1 MRKVIISVAPTSA
14 LSKTIDPQALA
25 AEVTACAKAGA
36 GMVHMHV
43 RDRQGNLTDDISVF
57 RETVEEIRKQSD
69 IVIQASTGGV
79 SGMNIEQRCQP
90 LYYDKV
96 ETASLNVGSV
106 NLGEAV
112 YQNPIADVRYCV
124 QKIKEQHKYP
134 EIEVFEIGMI
144 QAVME
149 LDQEFNLPKPLLFDI
164 VLGHKGEAP
173 ATIDA
178 LISMRKFIPKD
189 ALWGFTHAYR
199 RDYTLMAAAIAMGA
213 SLVRI
218 GFEDSNYYDE
228 SAFAK
233 SNVELVERVAHLI
246 RSIGLEVATPDD
258 VRAMFRLG
266 DPDAELAKK
275 IAAVLRQI
283 GRDESTPA
291 RIRDLLNG

>member
-14 LSKTIDPQALA
+14 LSKSIDPQALA
-25 AEVTACAKAGA
+25 KEVIACAKAGA

-43 RDRQGNLTDDISVF
+43 RDKYGNLTDDISLYK
-57 RETVEEIRKQSD
+57 ETVEAIRKESD

-79 SGMNIEQRCQP
+79 SNMNIEQRCQP

-112 YQNPIADVRYCV
+112 YQNPIGDVRYCV
-124 QKIKEQHKYP
+124 QKIKENNKYP

-144 QAVME
+144 QTVLE
-149 LDQEFNLPKPLLFDI
+149 LDQEFNLPKPLMFDI

-173 ATIDA
+173 ATIEA

-228 SAFAK
+228 NTFAK

-246 RSIGLEVATPDD
+246 RAIGLEVATPTD
-258 VRAMFRLG
+258 VRNMFRLR
-266 DPDAELAKK
+266 DQNAELAEK

-283 GRDESTPA
+283 GRDEATPE
-291 RIRDLLNG
+291 RIRQLLNG